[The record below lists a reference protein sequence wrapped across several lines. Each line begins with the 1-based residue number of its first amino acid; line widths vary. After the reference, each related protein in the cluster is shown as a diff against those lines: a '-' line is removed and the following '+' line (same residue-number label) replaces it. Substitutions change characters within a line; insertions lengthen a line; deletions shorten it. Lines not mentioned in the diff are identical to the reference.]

1 MRKGEWQN
9 EGEVEKC
16 RQHWCDE
23 YKLVRKGRASG
34 GRGDVDRVEMNYEE
48 EEATSASAKF
58 QSLSRSH
65 RAIVA
70 FDMSN
75 AFVYAHG
82 NICPIDEV
90 S

>member
-1 MRKGEWQN
+1 M
-9 EGEVEKC
+9 
-16 RQHWCDE
+16 
-23 YKLVRKGRASG
+23 RKGRASG

-65 RAIVA
+65 RTIVA